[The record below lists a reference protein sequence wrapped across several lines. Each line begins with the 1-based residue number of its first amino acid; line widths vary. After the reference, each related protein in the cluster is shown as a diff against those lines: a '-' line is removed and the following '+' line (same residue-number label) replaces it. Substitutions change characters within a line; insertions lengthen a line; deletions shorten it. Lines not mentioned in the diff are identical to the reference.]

1 MLTEQL
7 IATTAVEAC
16 SAQLG
21 VIGDDSL
28 ADLEVFDLWSNRGD
42 YADGFVAGDQRE
54 LNKLVKDQC
63 TMSAY
68 SGKTYLGNEFT
79 LVDVKISATNAT
91 GLDLDLM
98 RGWSV
103 RFPAN

>member
-7 IATTAVEAC
+7 IPTTAEEAC

-28 ADLEVFDLWSNRGD
+28 ADLEVFDLGSNGGD

-54 LNKLVKDQC
+54 LEIC
-63 TMSAY
+63 
-68 SGKTYLGNEFT
+68 
-79 LVDVKISATNAT
+79 
-91 GLDLDLM
+91 
-98 RGWSV
+98 
-103 RFPAN
+103 